1 MVYNLGFFTVSAF
14 IFIITPGLDTL
25 FIANKAISE
34 GKRVAIIAA
43 LGICVGLGFHIAL
56 AAWGISGLIAKTPM
70 AYNGIKIFGGLYLLY
85 LAYQAARTPALKNS
99 EQNPG
104 RPLAKQKNIFF
115 QGVFTNISNPKVILF
130 FIAFFPQ
137 FLKLEDPDV
146 GMGFLQ
152 LGLIYVGLS
161 VLWLTVL
168 IQALGAFSDKL
179 LQDAKKM
186 KMVNVFAGVSFAI
199 LGVNVLL
206 S

>member
-56 AAWGISGLIAKTPM
+56 AAWGIAGLIAKTPV
-70 AYNGIKIFGGLYLLY
+70 AYNGIKVFGGLYLLY
-85 LAYQAARTPALKNS
+85 LAFQAARTPALKNS
-99 EQNPG
+99 EQNSEK
-104 RPLAKQKNIFF
+104 PLAKQKNIFF

-137 FLKLEDPDV
+137 FLKLEDPNV

-161 VLWLTVL
+161 VLWLIVL
-168 IQALGAFSDKL
+168 IQALSAFSDKL

-186 KMVNVFAGVSFAI
+186 KMVNVFSGVSFAI